1 MDYKK
6 EYNRWLNNVS
16 DIDKAELKVISEDE
30 KEIAERFSLPLAFGT
45 AGMRGIL
52 GIGTYR
58 MNTYTVKRA
67 TLGLAL
73 FLISEGQKA
82 CNDGVV
88 ISYDTRIKSFEF
100 ALCTARVLAE
110 NGIKVYLYK
119 EVHPV
124 PMCSFAI
131 GFYKAAAGV
140 MITASH
146 NPKEYNGYKVYGADG
161 AQLSPE
167 NTAKV
172 VKYIYELDYFNIK
185 EAKVSSTVKDK
196 IATMSQI
203 HPLINII
210 GDEVDNAYYDAI
222 QSLSL
227 APALETY
234 RDKFSVMYTPLHGT
248 GKVPVDQILKRINV
262 DHYFVAEQ
270 SDYDGN
276 FPTVTM
282 PNPENPD
289 ALKIAIEIAKRDKMP
304 LVIGTDPDA
313 DRMGVAVPN
322 DDGEFVLLNGNQIGA
337 LLADYIL
344 CRRTELGTMPEKPA
358 IVKTIVTTS
367 LAKKIAATYGAECID
382 VLTGFKFIGEKINQ
396 WAVNHE
402 HSFLFGYEESYGY
415 LAGTHAKDKDAVV
428 SAMLFSEMAIYL
440 LSKGQTVYGHLQEL
454 YKKHGYYAEKSQA
467 TLFSGLD
474 GMKEMADRM
483 SALGQK
489 KITEFAGIP
498 IDHIDNLNTS
508 IRTFSDGH
516 EEMIDLPK
524 SNVYYYALSSGDWV
538 CARPSGT
545 EPKLKVYVSACGNS
559 MEEANKKASTLIAAL
574 TKILME

>member
-1 MDYKK
+1 MTYKD
-6 EYNRWLNNVS
+6 EYIRWTKNVDFESLLELN
-16 DIDKAELKVISEDE
+16 VISDDE

-58 MNTYTVKRA
+58 MNKYTVKRA

-100 ALCTARVLAE
+100 ALCTARVLAA
-110 NGIKVYLYK
+110 NGIKVYLFN

-131 GFYKAAAGV
+131 GYYKAAAGV

-172 VKYIYELDYFNIK
+172 VNFIDTVDYFNIQ
-185 EAKVSSTVKDK
+185 EAEVSTVNKEMMTK
-196 IATMSQI
+196 QI

-210 GDEVDNAYYDAI
+210 GKELDEAYYTAI
-222 QSLSL
+222 EALSL
-227 APALETY
+227 APELKEY
-234 RDKFSVMYTPLHGT
+234 RNKFSVLYTPLNGSGREYVST
-248 GKVPVDQILKRINV
+248 ILDRINIENFLV
-262 DHYFVAEQ
+262 GDQ
-270 SDYDGN
+270 CDYDGN
-276 FPTVTM
+276 FPTVKM

-289 ALKIAIEIAKRDKMP
+289 ALKIAIEIAKRDENT

-313 DRMGVAVPN
+313 DRMGVAVRN
-322 DDGEFVLLNGNQIGA
+322 DKDEFVLLNGNQIGA

-344 CRRTELGTMPEKPA
+344 LRHTELGTMPQNPA

-367 LAKKIAATYGAECID
+367 LAKRIAEKYGVECID

-402 HSFLFGYEESYGY
+402 HTFLFGYEESYGY

-428 SAMLFSEMAIYL
+428 SAMLFSEMAVYL
-440 LSKGQTVYGHLQEL
+440 ASKGQTVYEHLQEL
-454 YKKHGYYAEKSQA
+454 YKEHGYFAEKSKA
-467 TLFSGLD
+467 TLFLGLD
-474 GMKEMADRM
+474 GMQEMSDRM
-483 SALGQK
+483 KALGEK
-489 KITEFAGIP
+489 KITEFAGIAV
-498 IDHIDNLNTS
+498 DHVDNLNTS
-508 IRTFSDGH
+508 IRTYSDGRQ
-516 EEMIDLPK
+516 ENIDLPK

-545 EPKLKVYVSACGNS
+545 EPKLKVYVSACGKS
-559 MEEANKKASTLIAAL
+559 MEEAENKANLLIDEL
-574 TKILME
+574 TKILMG